1 MYLFSKS
8 ILSLLVSGIIKFP
21 NTNDIIAKKIAETI
35 NGLISLVK
43 LIPLLRIAIISL
55 LLAILEVKYITEIK
69 IKSGLKRLAK

>member
-21 NTNDIIAKKIAETI
+21 NTNDIIAKKIAEII

-43 LIPLLRIAIISL
+43 LIPLLRIAMISL
-55 LLAILEVKYITEIK
+55 LLAIFDVKYITEIK
-69 IKSGLKRLAK
+69 IKSGLNRLAK